1 MTSFQ
6 LRSILALGRGHSIQA
21 RVTFERRPEGG
32 EGATTWIAGGQKMC
46 AEEVTCAKAL
56 GQNLLWSRENR
67 RQEWPERRCQGAN
80 WA

>member
-1 MTSFQ
+1 
-6 LRSILALGRGHSIQA
+6 
-21 RVTFERRPEGG
+21 
-32 EGATTWIAGGQKMC
+32 MC

-80 WA
+80 WAWRVIAKPLVWGKKRVLKDSRLEIRDLGSTGQLTVLRLQDRLG